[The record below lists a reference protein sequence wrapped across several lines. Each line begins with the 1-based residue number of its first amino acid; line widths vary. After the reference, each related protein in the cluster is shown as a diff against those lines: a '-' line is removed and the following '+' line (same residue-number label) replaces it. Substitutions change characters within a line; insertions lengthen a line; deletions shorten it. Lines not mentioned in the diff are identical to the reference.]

1 MTATQATK
9 TVRWCARKEQLALL
23 AAIFL
28 TASAALA
35 ETRHDVHKR
44 PQSEPRLRY
53 PVAIALAE
61 RGTVL
66 LAANQRSG
74 TVSLVDLKGGR
85 VLAEVAVGK
94 TPSDL
99 VAVGG
104 PQDGYFLVTDSSAN
118 QLCLLSRRGLELQL
132 VDSIPVSPF
141 PVSVCCDASGK
152 HCFVASLWSRRLTV
166 VDLETGPNKS
176 VRLKAAR
183 TMPLRFAPR
192 LQALS
197 PDGKVLI
204 VADAFGGN
212 LAAINV
218 AKNAIIDV
226 KTIPGHNI
234 RGLAWSADGRR
245 LLVSHQTLNRL
256 AYSTSEDIHWG
267 SVVSNGLRSLDR
279 DALTNPASDVLEHSH
294 LFQLGDVGNGAGDPA
309 SITLTKEGTVY
320 VALAGVGEIAAGRPE
335 KGEFQRLHVGLRP
348 TALAMSADG
357 SEVYVADTFGDTIAA
372 IKAKDF
378 YPPADGKHIRHIAL
392 GPQPSLSSA
401 ERGERLFFDAH
412 LSNENWMS
420 CHSCHSDGHSSDQ
433 LSDTLGDGSFGAPKR
448 IPSLGG
454 VTGTGPWAWNGSMRD
469 LSDQVQKSLLTTMH
483 AKSASPQQI
492 RDLNEYLKTLSPDP
506 PFQTPANTVEQASVD
521 RGRAVFARQGCG
533 HCHVPPTYT
542 SPKIYD
548 VGLKDE
554 MDNHRFNPPSL
565 RGVGQR
571 VALFHDG
578 RAKSLNEVFQI
589 YRHPVQKDLPT
600 EEVVDL
606 VAFLRSL

>member
-1 MTATQATK
+1 MTESRANK
-9 TVRWCARKEQLALL
+9 TVRWAARRQWLALVVSL
-23 AAIFL
+23 FM
-28 TASAALA
+28 TAPAALA
-35 ETRHDVHKR
+35 DTRANANKP
-44 PQSEPRLRY
+44 PQSESRLRY
-53 PVAIALAE
+53 PISIALAE
-61 RGTVL
+61 RGTAL
-66 LAANQRSG
+66 LAANSRSG
-74 TVSLVDLKGGR
+74 TVSMVNLKNGH
-85 VLAEVAVGK
+85 VLAEVPVGK
-94 TPSDL
+94 TLSDL
-99 VAVGG
+99 VPVGG
-104 PQDGYFLVTDSSAN
+104 PRDGHFLVTDSAAN
-118 QLCLLSRRGLELQL
+118 RLYLLSCRGLELRI

-141 PVSVCCDASGK
+141 PASVCCDASGK
-152 HCFVASLWSRRLTV
+152 HCFVASLWSRRVTF

-176 VRLKAAR
+176 VQLKASR
-183 TMPLRFAPR
+183 TIPLRFAPR
-192 LQALS
+192 LQTLS
-197 PDGKVLI
+197 PDGKILV

-212 LAAINV
+212 LAVIDV
-218 AKNAIIDV
+218 AKSTITDV

-279 DALTNPASDVLEHSH
+279 QALENRSEDVLKHSY

-309 SITLTKEGTVY
+309 SLAVTKDGTVY
-320 VALAGVGEIAAGRPE
+320 IALAGVGEVAAGRLE
-335 KGEFQRLHVGLRP
+335 KGDFQRLPVGIRP
-348 TALAMSADG
+348 TALTTSADG
-357 SEVYVADTFGDTIAA
+357 SEVYVADTFGDTVAA
-372 IKAKDF
+372 IKANDF
-378 YPPADGKHIRHIAL
+378 RPPADGKHIRRISL
-392 GPQPSLSSA
+392 GPQPALSSA

-412 LSNENWMS
+412 LANENWMS

-454 VTGTGPWAWNGSMRD
+454 VAETGPWAWNGSMRD
-469 LSDQVQKSLLTTMH
+469 LGDQVQKSLLTTMH
-483 AKSASPQQI
+483 SKAISPEQI
-492 RDLNEYLKTLSPDP
+492 RDLTEYLKTLGSDP
-506 PFQTPANTVEQASVD
+506 PSQAPANPVEQAAVD
-521 RGRAVFARQGCG
+521 RGRAVFARQACG
-533 HCHVPPTYT
+533 RCHVPPTYT

-589 YRHPVQKDLPT
+589 YRHPGHTDLPT
-600 EEVVDL
+600 EDVVDL

>member
-1 MTATQATK
+1 MTGN
-9 TVRWCARKEQLALL
+9 LAIAGMHCSAGVKVTSLFGFL
-23 AAIFL
+23 IFIGSVSNAG
-28 TASAALA
+28 T
-35 ETRHDVHKR
+35 R
-44 PQSEPRLRY
+44 PQETKPPQSDARLRY
-53 PVAIALAE
+53 PIAMALAD
-61 RGTVL
+61 RGTTL
-66 LAANQRSG
+66 LAANERSG
-74 TVSLVDLKGGR
+74 TVSIVDLKTGR
-85 VLAEVAVGK
+85 VLAEAPVGK
-94 TPSDL
+94 ALSDL
-99 VAVGG
+99 VPLCGTLE
-104 PQDGYFLVTDSSAN
+104 GYFLVTDSAAS
-118 QLCLLSRRGLELQL
+118 QLYLLSRLGLEIRII
-132 VDSIPVSPF
+132 DSIPVSPF
-141 PVSVCCDASGK
+141 PASVCCDASGT
-152 HCFVASLWSRRLTV
+152 HCYVASLWSRQITC
-166 VDLETGPNKS
+166 VDLETGPNQS
-176 VRLKAAR
+176 IRLKAAR
-183 TMPLRFAPR
+183 TIPLRFAPR
-192 LQALS
+192 LQILS

-212 LAAINV
+212 LAVINV
-218 AKNAIIDV
+218 AKSAITDV

-279 DALTNPASDVLEHSH
+279 QALENRSEDVLKHSY

-309 SITLTKEGTVY
+309 SLAVTKDGTVY
-320 VALAGVGEIAAGRPE
+320 VALAGVGEVAAGRLE
-335 KGEFQRLHVGLRP
+335 KGEFQRLHVGFRP
-348 TALAMSADG
+348 TALTTSADG

-372 IKAKDF
+372 IKANEF
-378 YPPADGKHIRHIAL
+378 RPPADGKHIRRIPL

-401 ERGERLFFDAH
+401 ERGERLFFDAR

-420 CHSCHSDGHSSDQ
+420 CHSCHSNGHSSDQ

-454 VTGTGPWAWNGSMRD
+454 VAETGPWAWNGSMRN
-469 LSDQVQKSLLTTMH
+469 LADQVQKSLFTTMH
-483 AKSASPQQI
+483 SKSASPEQI
-492 RDLNEYLKTLSPDP
+492 RDLTEYLKTLGSDP
-506 PFQTPANTVEQASVD
+506 PSRAPANPVEQAAVD
-521 RGRAVFARQGCG
+521 RGRAVFARQACG
-533 HCHVPPTYT
+533 RCHVPPTYT

-589 YRHPVQKDLPT
+589 YRHPGHTALPT